1 MKSAVE
7 NSKRGDNMKKLFEEI
22 SINSLTLKNRI
33 IMPCID
39 STFTGEGGTVNPR
52 LINYFRRRAQGGV
65 AFIMVGPAS
74 FDPAGIGYISDY
86 RLDRGDILQGLSKLA
101 GAIHK
106 FDVPVGLQMYHGG
119 RQADPDITGQELL
132 APSAIADPVRRI
144 VPRALTIAQIEEL
157 IHGFGTYALKVK
169 EAGFDAVEIHGSH
182 GYLLSEFLSP
192 YANQRTDRYGGS
204 LENRARF
211 PGEIIREVRKNVG
224 KDFPV
229 IFRIA
234 GDEHVSGG
242 LTSED
247 TSLIARIIQDAG
259 ADAINVSA
267 GTYKT
272 AEWIVPPMIL
282 PRGCNVHAAEAIKK
296 NVSIPVI
303 VAGRINSPE
312 FAESVLV
319 QGKADLVAMG
329 RPLVADPDLPEKAK
343 QGRFNQI
350 RRCIACDLCVDML
363 FKGEE
368 IKCTVNPEVGF
379 ESDFVLSPA
388 GIPKKVMVIG
398 GGPAGMEAAR
408 IAALRG
414 HKVSIFEEHN
424 RLGGMIEPAARAS
437 FKEEIKNI
445 IEYYDAVLNKLEVD
459 LHLGEKVSKEVVCE
473 FKPDVVVIATGAT
486 PLVPD
491 IAGADLPNVVQAVDV
506 LLDNETPRGK
516 IAVLGGGSVG
526 CEVASFL
533 AETGEDVTVFE
544 MLPYVAHG
552 MPRLLGKM
560 MKDKMIDLG
569 ISFMTSRKVVQIIKN
584 GLICKNSDGREETH
598 YCDRVVLAVG
608 AVPENS
614 LTESL
619 KGLVPEIH
627 VVGDCF
633 KPRRAADAI
642 QEGARAAL
650 SI

>member
-1 MKSAVE
+1 MKSSAE

-33 IMPCID
+33 IMPCLD

-86 RLDRGDILQGLSKLA
+86 RLDRDDILQGLAKLA

-192 YANQRTDRYGGS
+192 FANQRTDRYGGT

-211 PGEIIREVRKNVG
+211 PGEIIREVRENVG

-234 GDEHVSGG
+234 GDEHVPGG
-242 LTSED
+242 LTSEE

-282 PRGCNVHAAEAIKK
+282 PRGCNVPAAEAIKK
-296 NVSIPVI
+296 KVSIPVI

-312 FAESVLV
+312 FAESILV

-343 QGRFNQI
+343 QGRLDQI

-398 GGPAGMEAAR
+398 GGPAGMETAR
-408 IAALRG
+408 VAALRG
-414 HKVSIFEEHN
+414 HKVSIFEEHD

-437 FKEEIKNI
+437 FKEEVKNI
-445 IEYYDAVLNKLEVD
+445 IEYYGAVLNKLEVD
-459 LHLGEKVSKEVVCE
+459 LHLGEKVTMEVVCE
-473 FKPDVVVIATGAT
+473 FKPDVVVVATGAT

-491 IAGADLPNVVQAVDV
+491 ITGADLPNVVQAVDV

-569 ISFMTSRKVVQIIKN
+569 ISFMTSRKAVQIIEN
-584 GLICKNSDGREETH
+584 GLICKDADGREETH

-614 LTESL
+614 LAESL
-619 KGLVPEIH
+619 KGSVPEIH
-627 VVGDCF
+627 VVGDCI
-633 KPRRAADAI
+633 KPRNAADAI

>member
-1 MKSAVE
+1 
-7 NSKRGDNMKKLFEEI
+7 MKKLFEEI

-33 IMPCID
+33 IMPCLD
-39 STFTGEGGTVNPR
+39 STFTGEGGTINPR

-86 RLDRGDILQGLSKLA
+86 RLDRDDILQGLAELA

-106 FDVPVGLQMYHGG
+106 FGVPVGLQMYHGG

-144 VPRALTIAQIEEL
+144 VPRALTIEEIEEL
-157 IHGFGTYALKVK
+157 INGFGTYALKVK

-192 YANQRTDRYGGS
+192 FANQRTDRYGGS

-224 KDFPV
+224 KDFPI

-234 GDEHVSGG
+234 GDEHVPGG
-242 LTSED
+242 LTSEE
-247 TSLIARIIQDAG
+247 TSLIAQIIQDAG

-282 PRGCNVHAAEAIKK
+282 PRGCNVPAAEAIKK
-296 NVSIPVI
+296 KVSIPVI

-312 FAESVLV
+312 YAESILV
-319 QGKADLVAMG
+319 QGKVDLVAMG

-343 QGRFNQI
+343 QGRLNQI

-368 IKCTVNPEVGF
+368 IKCTVNPEVGY

-388 GIPKKVMVIG
+388 DVPKKVMVAG

-408 IAALRG
+408 VAALRG
-414 HKVSIFEEHN
+414 HRVSIFEEHGS
-424 RLGGMIEPAARAS
+424 LGGMIEPAARVS
-437 FKEEIKNI
+437 FKEEVKSI

-459 LHLGEKVSKEVVCE
+459 LHLGEKATMEMVCD
-473 FKPDVVVIATGAT
+473 FKPDVVVIATGST
-486 PLVPD
+486 PCVPD

-506 LLDNETPRGK
+506 LLDNETPRGE

-533 AETGEDVTVFE
+533 AEKGEKITVFE

-569 ISFMTSRKVVQIIKN
+569 ISFMTSRKVVQIVDN
-584 GLICKNSDGREETH
+584 GLICKDADGQEETH
-598 YCDRVVLAVG
+598 YCDRIVLAVG

-614 LTESL
+614 LAESL
-619 KGLVPEIH
+619 QGLVPEIL
-627 VVGDCF
+627 VAGDCI

-650 SI
+650 GI